1 MDHLSF
7 VLVTIGL
14 PGSAPGPPSFF
25 KSIWFSSR
33 PFRLG
38 TTDFSFE
45 MRSLSFIF
53 ALSVS
58 VLIHGAPIRRAA
70 NSSDVTVLR
79 FADVLEQFES
89 QFYSQ
94 ALSTFQDSD
103 FTAAGFSDAQI
114 PIQQF
119 TSIQSDEASHV
130 SILES
135 TIQSLGASPVSGCQ
149 FDFSQALSDV
159 STMATTARIVE
170 NLGVAAYLGAA
181 NLISDPVL
189 LTAAASI
196 MTVEAR
202 HQTVLNVLNGGTAI
216 PQGFDIAFSPSE
228 VLAIAGQFISGC
240 DVGIPAN
247 PSLQVTNTGP
257 VSVGTALTFSSAAI
271 NGSTDSMSCQM
282 LIGGIAETIS
292 LPFNQCV
299 VPQGV
304 NGPVALYITSDDQ
317 PLDNN
322 VRDQNTNT
330 IVAGPAMAFIDA
342 QSDLLSEAALS
353 GTGSTGGNGSGSS
366 VAGGSNSTNGSGVS
380 GSGGNSTSSGTGS
393 GNGGG
398 PSANPG
404 TNASS
409 GGSTASASVTATASG
424 DATTT
429 TISPAQAS
437 AILASAAAQGVA
449 APAATASGTAAV
461 SATETGSGS
470 SATA

>member
-1 MDHLSF
+1 M
-7 VLVTIGL
+7 
-14 PGSAPGPPSFF
+14 
-25 KSIWFSSR
+25 
-33 PFRLG
+33 
-38 TTDFSFE
+38 
-45 MRSLSFIF
+45 
-53 ALSVS
+53 
-58 VLIHGAPIRRAA
+58 
-70 NSSDVTVLR
+70 
-79 FADVLEQFES
+79 
-89 QFYSQ
+89 
-94 ALSTFQDSD
+94 
-103 FTAAGFSDAQI
+103 
-114 PIQQF
+114 
-119 TSIQSDEASHV
+119 
-130 SILES
+130 
-135 TIQSLGASPVSGCQ
+135 
-149 FDFSQALSDV
+149 
-159 STMATTARIVE
+159 
-170 NLGVAAYLGAA
+170 
-181 NLISDPVL
+181 
-189 LTAAASI
+189 
-196 MTVEAR
+196 
-202 HQTVLNVLNGGTAI
+202 
-216 PQGFDIAFSPSE
+216 
-228 VLAIAGQFISGC
+228 
-240 DVGIPAN
+240 
-247 PSLQVTNTGP
+247 TNTGP
-257 VSVGTALTFSSAAI
+257 VSVGTALTFSSAAV
-271 NGSTDSMSCQM
+271 NGSTDVCRHNISSSHISHFTLLEQSMSCQM